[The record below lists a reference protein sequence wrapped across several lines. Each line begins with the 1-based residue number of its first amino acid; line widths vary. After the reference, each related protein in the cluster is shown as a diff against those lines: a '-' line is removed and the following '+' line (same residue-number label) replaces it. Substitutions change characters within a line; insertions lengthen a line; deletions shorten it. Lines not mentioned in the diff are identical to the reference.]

1 MIEDFFSSG
10 LKVNFKI
17 MNSPKFEVIHLQ
29 SLKLSAFDGFFWIQG
44 MVSLREKKLS
54 RTELTFDW

>member
-17 MNSPKFEVIHLQ
+17 MNSPKFKVIHLQ

-44 MVSLREKKLS
+44 MVSLREKNYQ
-54 RTELTFDW
+54 EQN